1 MFQKQV
7 GVSHICVNVSGNI
20 RSVMKRSGVDPEA
33 TVPLTVVHR
42 VKNSCSLANSC

>member
-20 RSVMKRSGVDPEA
+20 RSVMKRSVDPEA
-33 TVPLTVVHR
+33 TVPLTAVHR